1 MDLTIIGC
9 SGSLPGPDAAAS
21 SYLVS
26 ATDESGKLWRVL
38 LDLGSGALGPLQRH
52 LDPRAE
58 LDAVFLSHLHADHC
72 LDLCGLYVMQRHHP
86 DGPNPRKIPVW
97 GPDGTADRLVRAYDL
112 RPGEHMQDEFD
123 FSTWQVGE
131 TVKVGP
137 FSVEVFDAVHPVKAY
152 SMRIE
157 GPSSRGGRCVL
168 TYTGDTDLCPGVRQA
183 AHQADVLL
191 AESSFLERHDAP
203 QEIHMTGLRA
213 GQLATE
219 AGAGCLLL
227 THIPPSNDPE
237 ESLSE
242 AKQVFSGSCEV
253 VSPHRVY
260 SL

>member
-26 ATDESGKLWRVL
+26 ATDDSGKIWRIL

-52 LDPRAE
+52 VDPRAD
-58 LDAVFLSHLHADHC
+58 LDAVLLSHLHADHC

-97 GPDGTADRLVRAYDL
+97 GPEGTSDRLVRAYDL
-112 RPGEHMQDEFD
+112 GPGENMCDEFS
-123 FSTWQVGE
+123 FTTWSVGAP
-131 TVKVGP
+131 VQIGP
-137 FSVEVFDAVHPVKAY
+137 FTVEVFDAVHPVKAY

-157 GPSSRGGRCVL
+157 GPSIHGGRRVL
-168 TYTGDTDLCPGVRQA
+168 TYTGDTDLCPGVKLA
-183 AHQADVLL
+183 ASGADVLL
-191 AESSFLERHDAP
+191 AESSFVEAHDAP
-203 QEIHMTGLRA
+203 REIHMTGLRA
-213 GQLATE
+213 GQLAAE
-219 AGAGCLLL
+219 SGVGCLLL
-227 THIPPSNDPE
+227 THIPPSNDPQ

-242 AKQVFSGSCEV
+242 AKRAFSGSCEV